1 MKQLAPIVLFAYNRP
16 DHLKQTIESLL
27 KDELAKDSEIYF
39 FSDGSK
45 NEHDKENVSLVR
57 KYMNQIV
64 GFKKI
69 TISAS
74 DTNQGLANSVI
85 NGISQIFNQFDKA
98 IILEDDLQLSEYF
111 LRYMN
116 SALDFYENNANIF
129 SISGY
134 CLPIDIPTDYKH
146 ELFLFNRINS
156 WGWAT
161 WKNRWSSIDWKVSDF
176 NHFIST
182 KNLIEKFNQC
192 GEDVTIM
199 LLKQMLGKIDSW
211 AIRFNYACFKQNK
224 LNVYPVKSLVQNTGT
239 DGSGSHVKATK
250 RFISEM
256 ANKVPEI
263 IELQEIDQQI
273 ANNYRLYFKS
283 SLYRRTI
290 NFFKLNFLKYQ
301 FKH

>member
-16 DHLKQTIESLL
+16 NHLKKTIESLL
-27 KDELAKDSEIYF
+27 KNKLAKESEIYF

-45 NEHDKENVSLVR
+45 NDFDKENVELVR
-57 KYMNQIV
+57 KYMNQLV

-74 DTNQGLANSVI
+74 IKNKGLANSVI
-85 NGISQIFNQFDKA
+85 EGITQIFNQYDKA
-98 IILEDDLQLSEYF
+98 IILEDDLQFSEYF
-111 LRYMN
+111 LDYMN
-116 SALDFYENNANIF
+116 NALDFYENNSNVF

-134 CLPIDIPTDYKH
+134 CLPIEIPTDYKN
-146 ELFLFNRINS
+146 EVFLFNRINS

-176 NHFIST
+176 SHFIND
-182 KNLIEKFNQC
+182 KNLVKKFNQC

-224 LNVYPVKSLVQNTGT
+224 LNVYPIKSLVQNIGT

-250 RFISEM
+250 RFVSEI
-256 ANKVPEI
+256 ANKEPKLVD
-263 IELQEIDQQI
+263 LQEVDLVI
-273 ANNYRLYFKS
+273 ANNYKQYFKS
-283 SLYRRTI
+283 SFYRRI
-290 NFFKLNFLKYQ
+290 INFLKLNLMKYQ
-301 FKH
+301 LKK